1 MVNINESDPHLCH
14 MTEKFKQPTTAAIK
28 FMDPLEHF
36 RVKDGLEINIF
47 KAVNTKEDL
56 RRSQDGNFHI
66 IQTYITM
73 SQTEKREPVTET
85 SSGTPVPLSDWLDTV
100 LQTDKGIQI
109 HFLTAEAITPAI
121 QIINERRMQLQ
132 RPVFLGGNVMSKDGQ
147 NEINV
152 KRFIELASLIPDVTL
167 SFGFDTNDEPC
178 GIGTLQTLWNLVE
191 KLMQPINIRVPVH
204 ILKKSW
210 ARVKWLT
217 EKSERIT
224 VTIFEKEN
232 SVQESSYE
240 YDLLLVRNDFSRR
253 RLYFDLPESRLQKL
267 RKLAVTAGRAIDFFD
282 LQDASK
288 IIWSHATNTKE
299 KLRDALQGHTMM
311 IEADILL
318 QAQGTMNQTN
328 VPVMSHPPS
337 VYSDLT
343 FEEWIDT
350 ILPIKNKGVKLDF
363 KSLEAVEPTLSILN
377 RRRLLVNCPVWINA
391 DILQGPNGP
400 PVIMKADVFLQYCLK
415 LFPEATLSLGWTTG
429 AKKENETP
437 VYTREQ
443 MTEIHQIC
451 KNLNQPVTFPVRA
464 AFVRD
469 SWEHLDWLLQQSR
482 GYTLTVWTSGLDTVK
497 KADMDFIYRQTENH
511 RIYFDLPNELMPDS
525 IF

>member
-1 MVNINESDPHLCH
+1 M
-14 MTEKFKQPTTAAIK
+14 MEKIKQPTNAAIK
-28 FMDPLEHF
+28 FMDPLEYF
-36 RVKDGLEINIF
+36 KLKDGLEINIF
-47 KAVNTKEDL
+47 QIAATKEDL
-56 RRSQDGNFHI
+56 ERSHNGNFHI

-73 SQTEKREPVTET
+73 SQTGNGEPVTAT
-85 SSGTPVPLSDWLDTV
+85 SSGSSVLLSDWLDTV
-100 LQTDKGIQI
+100 LQTDRGIQI
-109 HFLTAEAITPAI
+109 HFLTSEAITPAI
-121 QIINERRMQLQ
+121 QIINDRRIRLQ
-132 RPVFLGGNVMSKDGQ
+132 RPVFLGGNVMSKDSQ
-147 NEINV
+147 KQINV
-152 KRFIELASLIPDVTL
+152 KRFIDLMSLMPDVTL
-167 SFGFDTNDEPC
+167 SFGFNTDDEPC

-210 ARVKWLT
+210 ARIKWLT

-224 VTIFEKEN
+224 VTIFETEN
-232 SVQESSYE
+232 SARESSYE
-240 YDLLLVRNDFSRR
+240 YDLLMVRNDFNMR
-253 RLYFDLPESRLQKL
+253 RLFFDLPESRLQKL

-282 LQDASK
+282 LQDASR

-299 KLRDALQGHTMM
+299 KMRDALQGLTMM

-318 QAQGTMNQTN
+318 QGQGTVNQTN

-350 ILPIKNKGVKLDF
+350 ILPIKSKGVKLDF
-363 KSLEAVEPTLSILN
+363 KSLGAVEPALSILN
-377 RRRLLVNCPVWINA
+377 RRRSSVNCPVWINA

-400 PVIMKADVFLQYCLK
+400 PVIMKADDFLGNCLK

-443 MTEIHQIC
+443 VTQMHEIC

-469 SWEHLDWLLQQSR
+469 SWEHFDWLLQQSR
-482 GYTLTVWTSGLDTVK
+482 GYTLTVWTSEMDTVK

-511 RIYFDLPNELMPDS
+511 RIYFDLPHELMPDS
-525 IF
+525 VF